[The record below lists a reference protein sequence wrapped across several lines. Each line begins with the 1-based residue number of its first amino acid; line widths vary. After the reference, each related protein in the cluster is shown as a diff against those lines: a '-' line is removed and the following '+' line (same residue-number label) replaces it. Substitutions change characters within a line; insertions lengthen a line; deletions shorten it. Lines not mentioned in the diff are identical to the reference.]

1 MATVVALA
9 VPLALLLSFAARATE
24 PDVQRALV
32 QRDQQSAEFQG
43 KGSEAL
49 HARQLQE
56 ASQPLHPDPQVAKQ
70 LRPYQRERM
79 ARERENMNSGSD
91 PKLGK
96 SGSDPEFRPA
106 PTSPLPLP
114 GGPRHGV
121 EPVALPRV
129 GG

>member
-1 MATVVALA
+1 MRPLFL
-9 VPLALLLSFAARATE
+9 LALLLAFAARATE

-32 QRDQQSAEFQG
+32 QRDQQSAEFDR
-43 KGSEAL
+43 KGSDAL

-56 ASQPLHPDPQVAKQ
+56 ASQPLHPDPEVAKQ

-79 ARERENMNSGSD
+79 ARERKIGTDPISREMGSV
-91 PKLGK
+91 PI
-96 SGSDPEFRPA
+96 FRA
-106 PTSPLPLP
+106 LPLP